1 MITIIIKLYTLI
13 TIINYDHYNVLCFLY
28 LISIVHYFHDIIHH
42 VYYGIYTM
50 FSTILI
56 HDNTCVGTMFSILFT
71 RYNTLCLLLNE
82 AS

>member
-13 TIINYDHYNVLCFLY
+13 TIINYDHYNVICFLY

-50 FSTILI
+50 FSTVLI
-56 HDNTCVGTMFSILFT
+56 GTMFSIFFT